1 MAARKKFSIVISA
14 IDKAT
19 APLKKT
25 QRKIAAL
32 GKSMARTGRSLSMGL
47 SLPIIAF
54 GGFTIKAAADFE
66 ASMNR
71 VRGITKATADDF
83 KLLREQAML
92 LGRTTQFSAS
102 QAASAQENLA
112 RAGFTTVEVM
122 SALPGVLQLAASSG
136 VELAEAAKLGA
147 GMVRGFGFEAK
158 DLTRINDALVT
169 ANLSTNTTLESI
181 VDTMKEVA
189 PLAQSMGLDFG
200 EVTAAAGLMG
210 DALLEGGRG
219 GVAIKTIFSQLLTA
233 TPQAERV
240 LARLK
245 IPRKNILDDK
255 GNVTSLIAVIQEL
268 EKAGATTTDIFTIFG
283 RRGAVAVSALV
294 NRGSAELVKLTE
306 KINGKDSVGEA
317 ARQAE
322 IRMEGAAGAMLKFKS
337 AAEGLQ
343 IAIGDAGLLDGFTS
357 LVESLTEFT
366 QGMAESN
373 PVGLKL
379 GVAIAGLV
387 AIVGPLMILIGLAAT
402 AFAAFTAPIWI
413 TIGAVIALI
422 AAAGLLIA
430 YWKPVN
436 EFFAD
441 LGNTIGGTIN
451 EIVLMFERWFGVLTT
466 GFAAVRSA
474 IPDFLLSALG
484 VVGFQPLQ
492 LSGAGGDGGTL
503 PPARSEV
510 GGQIGLKIES
520 DVPVSVT
527 SLDSTGD
534 LEIEV
539 DSGPGMAG
547 L

>member
-306 KINGKDSVGEA
+306 KINGDDSVGEA

-343 IAIGDAGLLDGFTS
+343 IAIGDAAS